1 MNHRRYYE
9 PAASPAGKT
18 LGQLHVMVNE
28 GRRLSGSDPYVKLYI
43 SNKNVNIKKT
53 KRKTKSQKRE
63 TNPMFS
69 EKFVIDIQ
77 KTCAIVLF

>member
-1 MNHRRYYE
+1 VRARRYFE
-9 PAASPAGKT
+9 PTPNIGGKTKT

-28 GRRLSGSDPYVKLYI
+28 GRRLAGSDPYVKLYI

-53 KRKTKSQKRE
+53 KRKTKSQKRQ

-69 EKFVIDIQ
+69 EKFVIDIL
-77 KTCAIVLF
+77 KT